1 MPAAATLYP
10 FQSPKQKTTPS
21 HASPSSRD
29 ITMVES
35 EDTTL
40 CSVLPTSTPTNPLT
54 PRTNARPETPT
65 HNYKRADPTSVTPL
79 KKRVDVIV
87 HSTTKLGDDTTS
99 MSVFEKQVAPSPL
112 LHKLSRNFVVKSPST
127 RNDAASDALNATAAS
142 MRAAEKLLHQRHVV
156 IESRANTRRRLKPR
170 ETSTRKED
178 PKSGLEKSRLPSN
191 ISLLT
196 QRMNEPRAASP
207 SNNGP
212 QRRQAIK
219 DLVYHAADGC
229 PTNIAIIEKI
239 NAHFD
244 SRARH
249 TASDVPDAEFNVHG
263 VNVRASQMPHGSVE
277 RTWITRYNA
286 LVNNAKLVERRLM
299 NVEDHEVIVTQLFPE
314 ERSHIL
320 RPEYFEIFVSGLGE
334 EGILTKAQAKYI
346 ANAVVTTEEFDRGA
360 HYTGTSVDKHAYLR
374 TPTAVSMF
382 DIPKLAGRRVAS
394 SSTFPQGS
402 GSRHDLHYYLRIL
415 IEAAVY
421 DQKFWKGYF
430 FPNAREKVNSFYQA
444 HKLSQEGLLLPPSL
458 TDYSRDWTHREV
470 RLLQRGHLVCELLKQ
485 YEANELTDFGIV
497 RAVRATYVGIPA
509 QPSWCAED
517 LESFLYHRI
526 SGSGLA
532 VATVPEILSLHPEN
546 DTSFANRILRR
557 YIMQELQG
565 RAEQFEKEEHARLR
579 EIDKSYVTFKQ
590 ARRNSMTKWERMKS
604 RWKKMFGK
612 KETILP
618 FDPFAPDHG
627 AMI

>member
-1 MPAAATLYP
+1 MV
-10 FQSPKQKTTPS
+10 QS
-21 HASPSSRD
+21 R
-29 ITMVES
+29 ES
-35 EDTTL
+35 TL
-40 CSVLPTSTPTNPLT
+40 CNVLSTSTPPTSPLT
-54 PRTNARPETPT
+54 PRTVAHPETPT

-87 HSTTKLGDDTTS
+87 HSTTKLGNDTTS
-99 MSVFEKQVAPSPL
+99 MSVFEKQVAISPST
-112 LHKLSRNFVVKSPST
+112 HRISRNFVVKSPNT

-142 MRAAEKLLHQRHVV
+142 MRAAEKLLHQRHAV
-156 IESRANTRRRLKPR
+156 IESRPNTRRRLKPR
-170 ETSTRKED
+170 ETSTRKAD
-178 PKSGLEKSRLPSN
+178 SRGGLDDARVPSN

-196 QRMNEPRAASP
+196 QRMNESRAASP
-207 SNNGP
+207 SHNVL

-229 PTNIAIIEKI
+229 PTNIALVENI

-263 VNVRASQMPHGSVE
+263 VNVRASHMPHGSVE
-277 RTWITRYNA
+277 RTWIARYNV

-299 NVEDHEVIVTQLFPE
+299 NVEDHEMIVTQLFPE

-320 RPEYFEIFVSGLGE
+320 KPEHFEIFMSGLGE
-334 EGILTKAQAKYI
+334 EGILTKAQAKSI
-346 ANAVVTTEEFDRGA
+346 ASAIVTTEEFDRGA
-360 HYTGTSVDKHAYLR
+360 RYTGTSVDKHAHLR
-374 TPTAVSMF
+374 SPTAVSMF

-421 DQKFWKGYF
+421 EQKFWKGYF
-430 FPNAREKVNSFYQA
+430 FPNARDKLNSFYQA
-444 HKLSQEGLLLPPSL
+444 HQLSQEGLLLPPNL

-470 RLLQRGHLVCELLKQ
+470 RLLQRGQLVCQLMKQ

-532 VATVPEILSLHPEN
+532 VANVTEILSLHPEN
-546 DTSFANRILRR
+546 DISFANRILRKH
-557 YIMQELQG
+557 IMHELQE

-579 EIDKSYVTFKQ
+579 EIDKSYATFKQ

-612 KETILP
+612 KEFVIP
-618 FDPFAPDHG
+618 FDPFASEHE
-627 AMI
+627 AMA